1 MLSIRKATTADIDLI
16 RELTMQV
23 WPPTYVPIVG
33 EDQVAYMLQQFYS
46 PGSLQRQMEELH
58 HKFIIGYNGDQAV
71 AFASYSEIEPRIY
84 KLHKLYILPSQQGMG
99 VGRFMINYIVGDIK
113 STGTTALHLNVNRYN
128 HSAIAFYERLNFK
141 QLRTEDIDIGSG
153 YFMNDYVLGFAIA
166 Q

>member
-1 MLSIRKATTADIDLI
+1 MLSIRKATTADIGLI
-16 RELTMQV
+16 RQLTMEV
-23 WPPTYVPIVG
+23 WPATYVPIVG
-33 EDQVAYMLQQFYS
+33 EEQVAYMLQQFYA
-46 PGSLQRQMEELH
+46 PESLAAQMEQGH
-58 HKFIIGYNGDQAV
+58 RFILAFSNGDAV

-113 STGTTALHLNVNRYN
+113 STGATALHLNVNRYN